1 MAGLAFWALG
11 VWSGLMYQHD
21 EAAFRV
27 QAVPAA
33 AVIDQI
39 YTSAASSH
47 TVTFNE
53 YATVH
58 FDAHG
63 QTAHAHV
70 LLVAGC
76 QGTCVTEYNEGQA
89 LTVYYVPGNLA
100 FARLSIP
107 APPTWTDYLP
117 EFLIFG
123 LFGTI
128 FLVAAAI
135 NMGTA
140 KDLQQ
145 RKL

>member
-27 QAVPAA
+27 LAVPAT

-39 YTSAASSH
+39 YASAASSH

-58 FDAHG
+58 FEAHG

-76 QGTCVTEYNEGQA
+76 QGTCVTEYSVGQA

-117 EFLIFG
+117 DFLIFG
-123 LFGTI
+123 LFGTMRARHRA
-128 FLVAAAI
+128 LRR
-135 NMGTA
+135 GC
-140 KDLQQ
+140 
-145 RKL
+145 RGR